1 MTTKPTARGEPSG
14 PARSRPRMRRTV
26 PSALAKAGRW
36 GPLILL
42 LAAALTS
49 TGCTKRVRE
58 FDATK
63 VCALVAAATAAGD
76 DILLARTVAEA
87 LGAEPSSLWVDR
99 NGVFVRLG
107 GFFVEAHGLFLAR
120 PGVVPPAGGA
130 EPSFTQVSGCVY
142 RFSGKG

>member
-1 MTTKPTARGEPSG
+1 MTTKPTACAELSG
-14 PARSRPRMRRTV
+14 TARSRSWAWTFPR
-26 PSALAKAGRW
+26 PLAKLGRW

-42 LAAALTS
+42 LAAASSTS
-49 TGCTKRVRE
+49 GCSKRVRE
-58 FDATK
+58 FDAAK
-63 VCALVAAATAAGD
+63 VCALVSAATVAGD

-87 LGAEPSSLWVDR
+87 LGAEPSSLWIDR

-107 GFFVEAHGLFLAR
+107 GIFVEAHGLFLAR

-142 RFSGKG
+142 RYTGKG

>member
-14 PARSRPRMRRTV
+14 TARSWARTRRTV

-36 GPLILL
+36 GRLFLL
-42 LAAALTS
+42 LAAASTT
-49 TGCTKRVRE
+49 TGCSKRVRE
-58 FDATK
+58 FDAGK
-63 VCALVAAATAAGD
+63 VCALVSAATAAGD

-87 LGAEPSSLWVDR
+87 LGAEPSSLWIDR

-107 GFFVEAHGLFLAR
+107 GFFGEAHGLFLAR

-130 EPSFTQVSGCVY
+130 QPSFTQVSGCVY
-142 RFSGKG
+142 RYTGKG